1 MKTVCDVAYNTV
13 QCTCYRN
20 PHRAEPLGLRRKTS
34 SFHVNFLNNSSIF
47 SIRQLIEKD
56 KQKNV
61 HQRLISKILNNWKIG
76 LKKFKE
82 NQLFLHQTGQ
92 QFLATGC
99 SIQVCFLL
107 DLISSGANLITK
119 EKRIS

>member
-1 MKTVCDVAYNTV
+1 MLPTILYSVH
-13 QCTCYRN
+13 TCYRN

-47 SIRQLIEKD
+47 SILQLIEKD

-76 LKKFKE
+76 RNLKKINFFFARQDS
-82 NQLFLHQTGQ
+82 NSWPQAAQYRYVF
-92 QFLATGC
+92 
-99 SIQVCFLL
+99 S
-107 DLISSGANLITK
+107 
-119 EKRIS
+119 